1 MYQTFF
7 LTFLNAACFGPHMQ
21 IKICQSR
28 LYHVCLTADA
38 TIRFN
43 QVKDVQMARWR
54 RNYRTKIS
62 LVQFVH
68 IEIHYNYLTII
79 LQFTRPY
86 FYFRVSWKNVL
97 MRVSMERE
105 LSVDILLNV
114 LLTAWQLKKYHSW
127 QKMKKQLGTDI
138 LKYLTDGWK
147 LSTTDIRQMFRFR
160 DFNRSWRF

>member
-1 MYQTFF
+1 
-7 LTFLNAACFGPHMQ
+7 MQ

-86 FYFRVSWKNVL
+86 FYFRVS
-97 MRVSMERE
+97 
-105 LSVDILLNV
+105 
-114 LLTAWQLKKYHSW
+114 
-127 QKMKKQLGTDI
+127 
-138 LKYLTDGWK
+138 
-147 LSTTDIRQMFRFR
+147 
-160 DFNRSWRF
+160 